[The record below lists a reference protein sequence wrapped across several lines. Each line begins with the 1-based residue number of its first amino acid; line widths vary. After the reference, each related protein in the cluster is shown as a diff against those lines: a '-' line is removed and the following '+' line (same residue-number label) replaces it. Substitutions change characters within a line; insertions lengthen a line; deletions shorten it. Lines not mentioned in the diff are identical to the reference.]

1 MSTDEIAAA
10 VQAGQADRLELWE
23 AVRRF
28 AYGRAYRWIRATG
41 GRGGAELE
49 DLLQCAFLALVEALE
64 TWDPEAGAFLTLY
77 ALKLRAAFTEA
88 TGQRTQRD
96 KLDPLEGALSLEAP
110 LTDSES
116 GDTFTLSDI
125 IEDPAA
131 VASFVDVEE
140 RDRLDRLHRA
150 MCAALGMLPEPQRAA
165 VVGYFIYGQRTN
177 TKARNAGL
185 RTLRNPAVSRT
196 LRVFS
201 Q

>member
-1 MSTDEIAAA
+1 MSTDQIAAM

-28 AYGRAYRWIRATG
+28 AYGRAYRWCKAAE
-41 GRGGAELE
+41 GRGGVELE
-49 DLLQCAFLALVEALE
+49 DLVQASFLALLEALE
-64 TWDPEAGAFLTLY
+64 TWDPEAGAFLTIY

-96 KLDPLEGALSLEAP
+96 KLDPLDHALSLEAH

-131 VASFVDVEE
+131 ASFVDVEE

-150 MCAALGMLPEPQRAA
+150 MCAALGALPEVQRAA
-165 VVGYFIYGQRTN
+165 VVGYFIHGQRTDA
-177 TKARNAGL
+177 KARSAGL
-185 RTLRNPAVSRT
+185 RTLRNPSVSRS
-196 LRVFS
+196 LRVFL
-201 Q
+201 